1 MKLAT
6 FPPTTTPASRGA
18 VNHRLRVLRA
28 ETPGADTQL
37 PVVAPAQKPHTQG
50 ERKSLHQRGQS
61 TPPVAAVPERV
72 SRPLLRAP
80 PPGPARSAEPRGLP
94 EARSELPRRLQTR
107 ILGRGDV
114 VFRADFSE
122 KVRGTWLA
130 APCES
135 GRQCAPVIRV
145 PRAEAAP
152 VPERGRGEDPEVR
165 AGEGP
170 TQRTGPQEKE
180 EVQKRD
186 TDGGRRAARSVTEP
200 RAPSP
205 GRGSPGCARG
215 EAPTPESTKLFP

>member
-1 MKLAT
+1 MRTLSC
-6 FPPTTTPASRGA
+6 PWLL
-18 VNHRLRVLRA
+18 RLRSHTHKKNQNKKVCTREHRA
-28 ETPGADTQL
+28 PYRWPWSPSASPGPSCGRRL
-37 PVVAPAQKPHTQG
+37 PDQPARAPAW
-50 ERKSLHQRGQS
+50 
-61 TPPVAAVPERV
+61 
-72 SRPLLRAP
+72 
-80 PPGPARSAEPRGLP
+80 SAEPRGLP
-94 EARSELPRRLQTR
+94 EARRELPRRLQTR

-130 APCES
+130 APRES

-165 AGEGP
+165 ARRGSHAANRPPRERRSTEAGHSRRQEG
-170 TQRTGPQEKE
+170 G
-180 EVQKRD
+180 
-186 TDGGRRAARSVTEP
+186 ARCH

-205 GRGSPGCARG
+205 GCGSPGCARG